1 MAAIKCPKCGKY
13 ISPKA
18 KQCPYCK
25 SILSD
30 DSSDKVNNPSEPVTA
45 NNVIN
50 EKPAYTKSQNVNAGN
65 HAAPSV
71 APIKQRQQIDVGAAV
86 EHQNIVKNANRTAPA
101 DNIVAGK
108 ANEAPSNVPLAE
120 SKPAETEKPVDRVN
134 QPQTHL
140 DNTNDEPDDDF
151 IQDDDFRKL
160 MMQSAKKE
168 SSSPSSSV
176 KTERPSSP
184 EADDTDKL
192 AFEDPE
198 DDVSLDNDNEEF
210 TDDDEPVDDGIND
223 ENEYEDAGSEG
234 EYEDEYE
241 DGDTEDDDS
250 SDEEYDPNYDHY
262 YDDVLP
268 EKQAERD
275 LIDKDFLARVLI
287 VAVSAV
293 LAVVVMAYRLV

>member
-30 DSSDKVNNPSEPVTA
+30 DAPDKVNTPSDSSIT
-45 NNVIN
+45 NSDGN
-50 EKPAYTKSQNVNAGN
+50 EKPAYTKSQNVNNGN
-65 HAAPSV
+65 RPAPSA

-86 EHQNIVKNANRTAPA
+86 EHQNIVKSINRTAPA
-101 DNIVAGK
+101 ENVTASK
-108 ANEAPSNVPLAE
+108 AAESPSNISVAPKTVE
-120 SKPAETEKPVDRVN
+120 KENPAGHVN
-134 QPQTHL
+134 QPQAPL
-140 DNTNDEPDDDF
+140 DTANDGPDDDF

-168 SSSPSSSV
+168 SSSPLSSA
-176 KTERPSSP
+176 KAERPSSVKV
-184 EADDTDKL
+184 DDTDKL
-192 AFEDPE
+192 AFEDPD
-198 DDVSLDNDNEEF
+198 DDVAPDNANDEF
-210 TDDDEPVDDGIND
+210 SDEDEPVDDSASD
-223 ENEYEDAGSEG
+223 
-234 EYEDEYE
+234 EDEYE
-241 DGDTEDDDS
+241 DTGNEEVSEDEYEDDDTADDDS

-275 LIDKDFLARVLI
+275 LIDKDFLARVFI